1 MEGVQITTDEWI
13 FWQEWSHELGTWDAR
28 AQGLGGWTLSI
39 HHAYDPV
46 GRILYPGSGGRRH
59 AASTSNVIDTVA
71 GGGDSRYGDGGPAY
85 HPPHHK
91 GTEGSRVRLWIDGKL
106 VIDSWDGVQPGKT
119 KVNWWVTQN
128 LTSGPI
134 SLTAGKRVPIKLEFS
149 AAGGDLAHLHLY
161 WESRNW
167 DMRHIPGALL
177 YPE

>member
-1 MEGVQITTDEWI
+1 MLRRVDPHIWFGIMRGNFRHTP
-13 FWQEWSHELGTWDAR
+13 AR
-28 AQGLGGWTLSI
+28 KAFFRKGEAPAGLDPHAFSARWTGFVEP
-39 HHAYDPV
+39 PV
-46 GRILYPGSGGRRH
+46 SEDF
-59 AASTSNVIDTVA
+59 SFVA
-71 GGGDSRYGDGGPAY
+71 FAYGDGSPTY

-149 AAGGDLAHLHLY
+149 AAGDDLAHLHLY